1 MGDVVPLRP
10 NMPAIVCTD
19 KKPRE
24 RAVLHA
30 AGTIVAREMAAQI
43 LAGSMP
49 KDEAVIAL
57 AIMDRMLKR
66 AKGERT

>member
-1 MGDVVPLRP
+1 MGEVVTLRP
-10 NMPAIVCTD
+10 NMPAIVCMD
-19 KKPRE
+19 EKPRE

-43 LAGSMP
+43 LAGSMTRE
-49 KDEAVIAL
+49 EAAVGAHFL
-57 AIMDRMLKR
+57 ERMLKR